1 VDQQTAKKLRDNFD
15 QIKPT
20 LQAQFP
26 GVQDSDLQKLKTD
39 PDGFVDAAA
48 QSTGQSKEQVQESLK
63 QVVQTA

>member
-1 VDQQTAKKLRDNFD
+1 VDQQTSKKLRDNYD
-15 QIKPT
+15 DLKSE
-20 LQAQFP
+20 LQARFP